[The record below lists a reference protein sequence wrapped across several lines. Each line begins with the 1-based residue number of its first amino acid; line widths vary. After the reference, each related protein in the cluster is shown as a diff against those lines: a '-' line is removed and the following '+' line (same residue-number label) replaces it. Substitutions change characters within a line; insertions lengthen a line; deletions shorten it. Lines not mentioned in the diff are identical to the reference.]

1 MTKDWRRL
9 PMILVTGG
17 AGYIGSH
24 VTRELI
30 NQGYKVIVLD
40 NLSTG
45 HQSAVDGRAVFKL
58 GDISDHQILDDL
70 FNQYDIEAVM
80 HFAANCLVGESVQ
93 NPLKYYDN
101 NVGKTTRLIQSMIKH
116 KVNRLIFSSTCA
128 IYGEPE
134 QDLITEQLPKN
145 PINPYGR
152 SKLMIETILNDTSK
166 SDGLSYISLRYFN
179 AAGAHFSSE
188 IGEDHD
194 PETHLIPN
202 ILRHLQGA
210 TEEID
215 VFGNDYDTPDGT
227 CIRDYIHVQDL
238 SKAHILALKYLL
250 SQPKIGLQ
258 YNLGNGEG
266 HSIKEVISECERIT
280 NKRAKVNYAP
290 KRPGDP
296 PILVASSSKIENE
309 LGWVPDYTLTDIVRS
324 AWKWHLKHPHGYESF

>member
-1 MTKDWRRL
+1 
-9 PMILVTGG
+9 MILVTGG

-45 HQSAVDGRAVFKL
+45 HQSAVDRRAIFKL
-58 GDISDHQILDDL
+58 GDISDRQLLDDL
-70 FNQYDIEAVM
+70 FNQYDITAVM
-80 HFAANCLVGESVQ
+80 HFAAHCLVGESVQ
-93 NPLKYYDN
+93 NPLKYYNN
-101 NVGKTTRLIQSMIKH
+101 NVGKTTRLIQSMTKN
-116 KVNRLIFSSTCA
+116 KVNKLIFSSTCA
-128 IYGEPE
+128 IYGKPE
-134 QDLITEQLPKN
+134 QDSITEQLPKN

-179 AAGAHFSSE
+179 AAGAHFSGE

-215 VFGNDYDTPDGT
+215 VYGNDYDTPDGT

-238 SKAHILALKYLL
+238 SSAHILALKHLL
-250 SQPKIGLQ
+250 SQPRIGLQ
-258 YNLGNGEG
+258 YNLGNGKG
-266 HSIKEVISECERIT
+266 HSVKEVISECERIT
-280 NKRAKVNYAP
+280 NKKAKVNYAP
-290 KRPGDP
+290 RRPGDP
-296 PILVASSSKIENE
+296 PILVASSSKIKKE
-309 LGWVPDYTLTDIVRS
+309 LGWAPIYTLTDIVRS
-324 AWKWHLKHPHGYESF
+324 AWEWLLKHPDGYESF